1 MTPPV
6 AQQREHQTP
15 AGEPGPIQP
24 EQQHMV
30 RIANAPCSW
39 GVIEGIEGET
49 AGYVR
54 VLDEM
59 AETGYIGTE
68 LGDWGFMPTDP
79 DQLKAELDS
88 RGLAL
93 MGSWV
98 SVWLHDRSRHESSA
112 ADAVRTAEQLARVG
126 GKDAVVVLGNDPY
139 GDPGRTRIAGRVRA
153 QDGLSDAAFKV
164 VADGANYI
172 AQRVWDEAGI
182 RTVVHQHIGTW
193 IETEAEAR
201 RLFDMTDPA
210 VLGLCLDTGH
220 WTFGAGGD
228 PVAAVRE
235 FRDRV
240 WHVHF
245 KDADP
250 AVMAASRE
258 RGWSGPESVGHGVFC
273 ELGKGAVDFPG
284 MLKAL
289 GEIDYGGWI
298 VVEQDVLPGMG
309 HPRESARRNRAYLRS
324 IGV

>member
-1 MTPPV
+1 MTPLT
-6 AQQREHQTP
+6 ALRGEHQAP
-15 AGEPGPIQP
+15 AGAPSALPQ
-24 EQQHMV
+24 EQQHKI

-49 AGYVR
+49 AGYTR

-79 DQLKAELDS
+79 DQLKAELDA

-112 ADAVRTAEQLARVG
+112 DDAVRTAKQLARVG
-126 GKDAVVVLGNDPY
+126 GKNAVVVLGNDPY
-139 GDPGRTRIAGRVRA
+139 GDPNRTTIAGRVRPE
-153 QDGLSDAAFKV
+153 DGLTDEQFKV
-164 VADGANYI
+164 LADGANHV
-172 AQRVWDEAGI
+172 ARRVWDEAGI

-201 RLFDMTDPA
+201 RLFDMTDPS

-235 FRDRV
+235 FRDRI

-245 KDADP
+245 KDAEP
-250 AVMAASRE
+250 GVMTASRE
-258 RGWSGPESVGHGVFC
+258 HEWSGPESVGHGVFC

-284 MLKAL
+284 MLRAL
-289 GEIDYGGWI
+289 GDIDYRGWI

-309 HPRESARRNRAYLRS
+309 HPRESARRNREYLRS